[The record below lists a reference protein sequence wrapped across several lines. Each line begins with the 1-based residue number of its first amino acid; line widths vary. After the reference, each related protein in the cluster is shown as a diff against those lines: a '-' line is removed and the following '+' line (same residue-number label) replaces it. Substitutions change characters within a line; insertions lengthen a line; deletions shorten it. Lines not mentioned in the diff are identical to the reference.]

1 MTVQPIADR
10 VRSNSGT
17 RAPKVRFFR
26 PPACHDEKSVIRI
39 VEQREQRVRRPGVA
53 EVRQVEAIPDGH
65 EQRVV
70 DPGTALL
77 TGLPCLP
84 WMAGRSKG
92 SAVSAGCGARL
103 IAQGKRLDTIC
114 HVNQPLDTTAA
125 AEFLQ
130 LRRNPG

>member
-39 VEQREQRVRRPGVA
+39 REQRVRRPGVA

-70 DPGTALL
+70 DRHG
-77 TGLPCLP
+77 GLPCLP

-92 SAVSAGCGARL
+92 SGVSAGCGARL
-103 IAQGKRLDTIC
+103 IAQGKRLEAIR
-114 HVNQPLDTTAA
+114 HVNQPLDATAA

-130 LRRNPG
+130 TEA